1 VLFLEVTITDPSA
14 FADELHVHGAQ
25 AGGHHIL
32 RVSSPAVPNAVA
44 AILLHLRDNT
54 GLRPHCYFQWSEGNP
69 VLHLLRYLLFG
80 RGDTAPVTREIIRR
94 AEPDPALR
102 PRIHVGG

>member
-1 VLFLEVTITDPSA
+1 MLFLEVTVTDPSA
-14 FADELHVHGAQ
+14 FADELHIRGTEVEN
-25 AGGHHIL
+25 HHIL

-69 VLHLLRYLLFG
+69 VGHLLRYLLFG

-102 PRIHVGG
+102 PRVHVGG

>member
-1 VLFLEVTITDPSA
+1 MLFLEITVTDPSA
-14 FADELHVHGAQ
+14 FADVLDVHGVQ
-25 AGGHHIL
+25 VEGHHVL
-32 RVSSPAVPNAVA
+32 QVSSPAVPNALA
-44 AILLHLRDNT
+44 SILLTLRDTT

-80 RGDTAPVTREIIRR
+80 RGDTAPITREIIRE